1 MGVSWAV
8 LDAMKAKEANL
19 LKMYVFLKEWDDFCL
34 LGVSFGASWGVL
46 RASWAVLKP
55 PGGFF
60 ERSWAV
66 LERSWAV

>member
-19 LKMYVFLKEWDDFCL
+19 LKMYVFLREWDDFCL
-34 LGVSFGASWGVL
+34 LGVSLGASWGVL